1 MGNDSTLNDYYLA
14 HVIPTVVRI
23 SLLYGF
29 LNRLFFNEYS
39 LTIEFIH
46 NSWYLNEYH
55 CLHIPVTVTSDLVIV
70 TKVIKIIQI
79 CVKLI

>member
-1 MGNDSTLNDYYLA
+1 MEKFSDLAKIMWLRRGRSEVRWVMGNDSTLNDYYLA

-46 NSWYLNEYH
+46 NS
-55 CLHIPVTVTSDLVIV
+55 
-70 TKVIKIIQI
+70 
-79 CVKLI
+79 